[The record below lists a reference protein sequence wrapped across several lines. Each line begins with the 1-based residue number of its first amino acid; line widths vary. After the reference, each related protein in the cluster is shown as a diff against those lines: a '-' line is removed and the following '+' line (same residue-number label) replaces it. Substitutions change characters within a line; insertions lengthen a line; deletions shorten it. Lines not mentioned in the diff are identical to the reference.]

1 MHTQVKKKQN
11 FIFNYYLTIIIIIFR
26 TWNTGTGPISDL
38 YNISENP
45 QFFLDVGTVNSG
57 AVWILLTRHITELQD
72 FKENREYIT
81 VIVYRNNGKRVH
93 YPSTKI

>member
-1 MHTQVKKKQN
+1 M
-11 FIFNYYLTIIIIIFR
+11 
-26 TWNTGTGPISDL
+26 GPKCDL

-45 QFFLDVGTVNSG
+45 QFCLDVNNVKSG

-81 VIVYRNNGKRVH
+81 VLVYQNNGKRIY
-93 YPSTKI
+93 YPSKSFLYFYSTIKKF

>member
-1 MHTQVKKKQN
+1 M
-11 FIFNYYLTIIIIIFR
+11 
-26 TWNTGTGPISDL
+26 
-38 YNISENP
+38 
-45 QFFLDVGTVNSG
+45 NSG

-93 YPSTKI
+93 YPSTKIKNKMFVCV